1 MKKYEFDNEP
11 QMLEQE
17 GSMMRISFDVEQAV
31 VPIPSMSGEPS
42 GERTIYKASVVR
54 VPIPLNAANIIDEL
68 IAAGCDELHA
78 EVVAREAMFV
88 LGGSKDLEQAKALV
102 IAKITEYD
110 SSSAVNEFTY
120 NDIPMWLPDAK
131 RTQLAKRF
139 ETDELD
145 GLTET
150 KMIYGGIEIT
160 LPIATAK
167 TMLHQLESYARDC
180 FDNMNAHKA
189 SVAAL
194 TTVKKVL
201 AYDYTTGYPPK
212 LAF

>member
-120 NDIPMWLPDAK
+120 TYWSSQK
-131 RTQLAKRF
+131 CSGF
-139 ETDELD
+139 
-145 GLTET
+145 
-150 KMIYGGIEIT
+150 
-160 LPIATAK
+160 
-167 TMLHQLESYARDC
+167 
-180 FDNMNAHKA
+180 
-189 SVAAL
+189 
-194 TTVKKVL
+194 
-201 AYDYTTGYPPK
+201 
-212 LAF
+212 